1 MEEKKIRKLVREG
14 YSNIARAEKNNC
26 GCSCGENVSEN
37 IGYTRNDLDSVPKG
51 ANLELGCGNPV
62 ALSNLKKGEIV
73 VDLGSG
79 GGLDCFLA
87 AKKVGL
93 EGKII
98 GIDMTAEMVDKARN
112 NCKIGRYNNVEFR
125 LGEIENLPVA
135 DNTADVI
142 ISNCVI
148 NLSPDKQRVF
158 NESYRIL
165 KPGGRLLISDIVLQN
180 NLPELIKQNVQAYI
194 GCVSGS
200 ELKTKYIELIER
212 AGFSQVKII
221 SQTYF
226 PIKQMLSS
234 ATSELLHEKLKN
246 DFSKLN
252 DSVISV
258 KISAKKPKI
267 QLKPNTSEQ

>member
-1 MEEKKIRKLVREG
+1 MEEEKIRKIVREG
-14 YSNIARAEKNNC
+14 YSNIAKAEKPNC

-37 IGYTRNDLDSVPKG
+37 IGYSRSDLDSVPKG
-51 ANLELGCGNPV
+51 ANLGLGCGNPV
-62 ALSNLKKGEIV
+62 ALSNLKIGEIV

-98 GIDMTAEMVDKARN
+98 GIDMTAEMIDKARN
-112 NCKIGRYNNVEFR
+112 NCKIGKYNNVEFR

-135 DNTADVI
+135 DNTVDVI

-148 NLSPDKQRVF
+148 NLSPDKKRVF
-158 NESYRIL
+158 KESYRIL

-180 NLPELIKQNVQAYI
+180 NLPELIKQSVQAYI
-194 GCVSGS
+194 GCVSGA
-200 ELKTKYIELIER
+200 ELKTKYIGLIKK
-212 AGFSQVKII
+212 AGFNQVKII

-234 ATSELLHEKLKN
+234 ATSELLNKKLKN
-246 DFSKLN
+246 DFLKLN

-258 KISAKKPKI
+258 KIFAKKPKL
-267 QLKPNTSEQ
+267 Q